1 MTDQHFTIVIA
12 TSGRGRLLSR
22 MMASLAEAVLPTQ
35 VRRVVIAENGPP
47 GVAKAV
53 AQNYAG
59 KLPVIYLHSE
69 TRNKSRAL
77 NRAVDVCEGEF
88 VIFFD
93 DDIRLDPE
101 CLVAYVETV
110 TAEPRRIFVGGQCGV
125 DYETPPPEWL
135 KSYLPPSAV
144 GWSWS
149 KANTRVPLDQPLAL
163 GFNWGAYASD
173 IKSLG
178 GFDEEKGPGTLI
190 PIGEETKL
198 QKALLDRGIPG
209 IYEPR
214 AKVWH
219 YVPRERC
226 SQTWALRRTRYA
238 AFLKGAWILSHAPER
253 KARIKHLCR
262 RRLLKFLLAGAITPA
277 RIWPQK
283 SFHFKYWA
291 ENQRGCLEAVSVMG
305 TAGTATRAGQLEG
318 RPQHVLD

>member
-1 MTDQHFTIVIA
+1 MSDQHFTIVIA
-12 TSGRGRLLSR
+12 TSGRRGLLSR
-22 MMASLAEAVLPTQ
+22 TMASLAEAVLPSQ
-35 VRRVVIAENGPP
+35 VGRVVVAENGPP
-47 GVAKAV
+47 GDAKAV

-69 TRNKSRAL
+69 TQNKSRAL
-77 NRAVDVCEGEF
+77 NRALDACEGGF

-93 DDIRLDPE
+93 DDIRLDPQ

-110 TAEPRRIFVGGQCGV
+110 TAEPRRIFVGGQCEV

-135 KSYLPPSAV
+135 KSYLPHSAI
-144 GWSWS
+144 GWS
-149 KANTRVPLDQPLAL
+149 KGNTRVPLDQPLAL

-173 IKSLG
+173 IKAVG
-178 GFDEEKGPGTLI
+178 GFDEDKGPGTLI

-198 QKALLDRGIPG
+198 QKDLLDRGIPG

-226 SQTWALRRTRYA
+226 SQTWALRRVRHA
-238 AFLKGAWILSHAPER
+238 AFLRGAWILAHAPER
-253 KARIKHLCR
+253 KVRIKRLCR
-262 RRLLKFLLAGAITPA
+262 RRLLKFLLAGAVTA

-291 ENQRGCLEAVSVMG
+291 ENQRGCLEALNAGREARG
-305 TAGTATRAGQLEG
+305 TTIKRSQPEG
-318 RPQHVLD
+318 RPQHVLE